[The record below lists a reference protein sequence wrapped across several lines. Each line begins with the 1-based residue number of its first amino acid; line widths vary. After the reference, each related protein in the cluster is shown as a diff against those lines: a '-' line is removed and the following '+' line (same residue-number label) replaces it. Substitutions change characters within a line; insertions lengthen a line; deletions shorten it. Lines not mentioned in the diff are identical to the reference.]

1 MAAEKVTFV
10 DNLME
15 IGGYVLAAISLF
27 IAAQLKK
34 WFTSHKFFDPSKM
47 ITKNIQVR
55 DFLIELRALID
66 SDRVK
71 LFQFHNG
78 EYYVSGESVMKL
90 SMTHVSVKTGVSYPE
105 MANVNYS
112 SIPTSYLT
120 RILQSLY
127 KEEFLIIHSQSLE
140 DDQYLKHI
148 FVAHGVKCAVLY
160 PVSNIKGQW
169 IGILMAV
176 WLNDIE
182 PTYDLLDFQSS
193 SAKIG
198 QLLLK

>member
-1 MAAEKVTFV
+1 MADKATFLDSV
-10 DNLME
+10 ME
-15 IGGYVLAAISLF
+15 VGGYVLAAIGLF
-27 IAAQLKK
+27 FSAQIKK
-34 WFTSHKFFDPSKM
+34 WFVSKSFFDPSKM
-47 ITKNIQVR
+47 ISKNVQVR

-66 SDRVK
+66 ADRVK

-90 SMTHVSVKTGVSYPE
+90 SMTHVAVKTGISYPE
-105 MANVNYS
+105 LANIHYS

-127 KEEFLIIHSQSLE
+127 KEEFLIVHTQILE
-140 DDQYLKHI
+140 DDQYIKNI
-148 FVAHGVKCAVLY
+148 FIAHGIKSAILY
-160 PVSNIKGQW
+160 PVSNVKGQW

-176 WLNDIE
+176 WIGDVE
-182 PTYDLLDFQSS
+182 PTIDLLDLQSS

>member
-1 MAAEKVTFV
+1 M
-10 DNLME
+10 DNKFQSGFFE
-15 IGGYVLAAISLF
+15 IIGYVIGAIGLF
-27 IAAQLKK
+27 IAAQLRK
-34 WFTSHKFFDPSKM
+34 WFLAKKFFDPSKM
-47 ITKNIQVR
+47 IIKNVQVR

-66 SDRVK
+66 ADRVK

-78 EYYVSGESVMKL
+78 EYYVSGESVMKI
-90 SMTHVSVKTGVSYPE
+90 SMTHVAVKTGISYPE
-105 MANVNYS
+105 MANNHYS
-112 SIPTSYLT
+112 SIPTSYMT
-120 RILQSLY
+120 RVLQSLY
-127 KEEFLIIHSQSLE
+127 KEEFLVLHTQNLE

-176 WLNDIE
+176 WLSDVE
-182 PTYDLLDFQSS
+182 PAYDLLDFQSS
-193 SAKIG
+193 AAKIG